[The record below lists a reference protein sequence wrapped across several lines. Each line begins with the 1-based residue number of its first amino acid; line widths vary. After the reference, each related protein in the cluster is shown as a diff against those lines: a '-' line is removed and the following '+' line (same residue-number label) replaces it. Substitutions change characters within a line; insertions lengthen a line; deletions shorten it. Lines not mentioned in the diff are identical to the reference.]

1 MPRKKNPDNNYF
13 NQAVE
18 DAVCVY
24 LSSDNQREK
33 ENAFKLIYPAICK
46 IAEVWFNKLKISYY
60 DTDAID
66 MQMDCVA
73 HIVEKMHMFECGKG
87 TKSFSYFT
95 VMAKFYYMIHND
107 RNYKYFKRYTP
118 MSYMA
123 ITFDKPNTDARDEKA
138 KEAKLLLEAFT
149 MYLELNMQKILP
161 NKNHKPVGVYL
172 IDLFNN
178 FEKVEDVN
186 RRKIVNQMA
195 SVDGMPQRAQITKI
209 MNNLTA
215 QFNLFK
221 KQWMNGNT
229 SLNFIEKTELTTEE
243 KIIVKENFKQNS
255 IKVGI
260 ARMAKQFGIS
270 EPALREYINSL
281 I

>member
-18 DAVCVY
+18 DAVCIY
-24 LSSDNQREK
+24 LNSYNQRER

-138 KEAKLLLEAFT
+138 KESQLLLEAFT
-149 MYLELNMQKILP
+149 LYLELNLEQIIPKERYR
-161 NKNHKPVGVYL
+161 NVGTYL
-172 IDLFNN
+172 IDLLNN
-178 FEKVEDVN
+178 FEKVEDIN

-195 SVDGMPQRAQITKI
+195 AVDGMPTRHNITKI

-221 KQWMNGNT
+221 ERWLSGDN
-229 SLNFIEKTELTTEE
+229 SLNFIEKTALTKEE
-243 KIIVKENFKQNS
+243 KMIVKQTFKKDK
-255 IKVGI
+255 IMLGI
-260 ARMAKQFGIS
+260 TKMAKEFGVT
-270 EPALREYINSL
+270 EPILREYIST
-281 I
+281 II

>member
-1 MPRKKNPDNNYF
+1 
-13 NQAVE
+13 
-18 DAVCVY
+18 
-24 LSSDNQREK
+24 
-33 ENAFKLIYPAICK
+33 
-46 IAEVWFNKLKISYY
+46 
-60 DTDAID
+60 
-66 MQMDCVA
+66 
-73 HIVEKMHMFECGKG
+73 
-87 TKSFSYFT
+87 
-95 VMAKFYYMIHND
+95 
-107 RNYKYFKRYTP
+107 
-118 MSYMA
+118 MA

>member
-1 MPRKKNPDNNYF
+1 
-13 NQAVE
+13 VE
-18 DAVCVY
+18 NAVCVY
-24 LSSDNQREK
+24 LKSDNQREK
-33 ENAFKLIYPAICK
+33 ETAFRIIYPALCK
-46 IAEVWFNKLKISYY
+46 ISEVWHNKLKISYH
-60 DTDAID
+60 DTDSID

-73 HIVEKMHMFECGKG
+73 HIVEKMHMFNCGTG
-87 TKSFSYFT
+87 TKAFSYFT
-95 VMAKFYYMIHND
+95 VMAKFYYMIHNN
-107 RNYKYFKRYTP
+107 RNYTYTKRYTP
-118 MSYMA
+118 MSYMSV
-123 ITFDKPNTDARDEKA
+123 TFDRPNTDERDERA

-149 MYLELNMQKILP
+149 MYLELNIEKILS

-178 FEKVEDVN
+178 FEKVEDIN

-195 SVDGMPQRAQITKI
+195 LVDGMPQRAQITKI

-229 SLNFIEKTELTTEE
+229 SLNFIEKTELTREE

-260 ARMAKQFGIS
+260 TRMAKQFGIS